1 MASFLVMK
9 NNLSRILVKKST
21 YLIMIFMPILL
32 ILLGSLSVRL
42 GECSIRVGVEG
53 SQQFSE
59 RVQNQFLENEHIAFQ
74 FTVDQR
80 RQTDQIMG
88 KYDYVISESTSD
100 VEQKAII
107 SNIQQALSKSNPF
120 ETNALSATQRMITM
134 LLTVYMTIGTIYG
147 MKYHQDKRA
156 GVVERF
162 NVSVSYKSR
171 YWVGFFLSNVLITG
185 FQVLVILTFWTLL
198 DKNFTLSFTAL
209 INVYLFILV
218 VSNAYAILIT
228 VISRSELMSGILGAS
243 LAVLLSILGGTFV
256 AVENMP
262 TILQQIG
269 IISPIRWLLEML

>member
-1 MASFLVMK
+1 MASYLVMK

-32 ILLGSLSVRL
+32 VLLGSLSVRL
-42 GECSIRVGVEG
+42 GERNIRVGVDG

-59 RVQNQFLENEHIAFQ
+59 HIQNQFLENERIAFQ
-74 FTVDQR
+74 FTVNQR
-80 RQTDQIMG
+80 SQTDQIMG
-88 KYDYVISESTSD
+88 KYHYVISESTSD

-107 SNIQQALSKSNPF
+107 SNIQQALNKSNPF
-120 ETNALSATQRMITM
+120 ETNALSATHRMVTM

-198 DKNFTLSFTAL
+198 DKNFTLSFAAL

-262 TILQQIG
+262 IILQQIG
-269 IISPIRWLLEML
+269 IVSPIRWLLQML

>member
-1 MASFLVMK
+1 MASYLVMK

-42 GECSIRVGVEG
+42 GERNIRVGVDG
-53 SQQFSE
+53 SKEFSE
-59 RVQNQFLENEHIAFQ
+59 HVQNQFLENERIAFQ
-74 FTVDQR
+74 FTVNQR
-80 RQTDQIMG
+80 SQTDQIMG
-88 KYDYVISESTSD
+88 KYHYVISERTSD

-107 SNIQQALSKSNPF
+107 SNIQQALNKTNPF
-120 ETNALSATQRMITM
+120 ETNALSATHRMVTM

-198 DKNFTLSFTAL
+198 DKNFTLSFAAL

-262 TILQQIG
+262 VILQQIG
-269 IISPIRWLLEML
+269 IVSPIRWLLEML

>member
-1 MASFLVMK
+1 MASYLVMK

-42 GECSIRVGVEG
+42 GERNIRVGVDG

-59 RVQNQFLENEHIAFQ
+59 HVQNQFLENEHIAFQ

-88 KYDYVISESTSD
+88 KYHYVISESTSD
-100 VEQKAII
+100 VEQKTII
-107 SNIQQALSKSNPF
+107 SNIQQVLNKSNPF
-120 ETNALSATQRMITM
+120 ETNALSATHRMVTM

-198 DKNFTLSFTAL
+198 DKNFTLSFAAL

-269 IISPIRWLLEML
+269 IVSPIRWLMEML

>member
-1 MASFLVMK
+1 MASYLVMK

-42 GECSIRVGVEG
+42 GERNIRVGVDG

-59 RVQNQFLENEHIAFQ
+59 HVQNQFLENEHIAFQ

-88 KYDYVISESTSD
+88 KYHYVISESTSD
-100 VEQKAII
+100 VEQKTII
-107 SNIQQALSKSNPF
+107 SNIQQVLNKSNPF
-120 ETNALSATQRMITM
+120 ETNALSATHRMVTM

-198 DKNFTLSFTAL
+198 DKNFTLSFAAL

-243 LAVLLSILGGTFV
+243 LAVLLSILDRKSV
-256 AVENMP
+256 V
-262 TILQQIG
+262 
-269 IISPIRWLLEML
+269 